1 MQKKQK
7 DIYYADLTR
16 KSKSKEHNEH
26 LTPVVIIS
34 GNVMNNNS
42 EMCIVS
48 VLSKKVNN
56 YGGCVV
62 IKKDKSNRLEQDS
75 EIIPFQV
82 RTISQD
88 RLIKKLGK
96 ITDAQLHQVIEG
108 LSDVL
113 KW

>member
-16 KSKSKEHNEH
+16 KSKSKGRNEH
-26 LTPVVIIS
+26 LTPVAIIS

-42 EMCIVS
+42 GMCIVS
-48 VLSKKVNN
+48 VLSTNVKH

-62 IKKDKSNRLEQDS
+62 LMKDKINRLEQDS

-88 RLIKKLGK
+88 RLIKKIGR
-96 ITDAQLHQVIEG
+96 ITDEQLHQVIEG